1 MKDGDRKIDGK
12 RKNIEVTEYRD
23 VENDQKK
30 WLGEIKAKKDRK
42 TVRYWKLIESQENRW
57 RRLRSEDK
65 RK

>member
-30 WLGEIKAKKDRK
+30 
-42 TVRYWKLIESQENRW
+42 
-57 RRLRSEDK
+57 
-65 RK
+65 